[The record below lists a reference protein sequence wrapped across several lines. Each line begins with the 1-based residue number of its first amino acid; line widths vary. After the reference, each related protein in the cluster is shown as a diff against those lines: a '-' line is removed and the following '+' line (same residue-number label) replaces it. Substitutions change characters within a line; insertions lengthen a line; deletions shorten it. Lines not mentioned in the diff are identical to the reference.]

1 MVKKKNSIFPA
12 ALLKALAIS
21 SLFALAIPNHGAKKS
36 IKKPESP
43 IARGKDGKVLS
54 IDGKPYKL
62 VWNDEFSGAE
72 LDKNK
77 WAQRILGYGYAGQ
90 YSTEKCAYVDGKGH
104 LVLAMCA
111 YSKSKLLQKLKE
123 QKQREIAKTPFR
135 GQKRQIKKLTK
146 QIERLFINKKNYI
159 PATSH
164 LKTGVNFLYGYHEIR
179 FKLPNIP
186 GPGLTFWFPA
196 GKKARASQ
204 KSIFLKDVCIIKEKN
219 SVITNH
225 QRFIGIR
232 RIRKGPPRTMAIA
245 GVFSWSVDIL
255 LKYLTILCKT

>member
-1 MVKKKNSIFPA
+1 
-12 ALLKALAIS
+12 
-21 SLFALAIPNHGAKKS
+21 
-36 IKKPESP
+36 
-43 IARGKDGKVLS
+43 
-54 IDGKPYKL
+54 
-62 VWNDEFSGAE
+62 
-72 LDKNK
+72 
-77 WAQRILGYGYAGQ
+77 
-90 YSTEKCAYVDGKGH
+90 
-104 LVLAMCA
+104 MCA